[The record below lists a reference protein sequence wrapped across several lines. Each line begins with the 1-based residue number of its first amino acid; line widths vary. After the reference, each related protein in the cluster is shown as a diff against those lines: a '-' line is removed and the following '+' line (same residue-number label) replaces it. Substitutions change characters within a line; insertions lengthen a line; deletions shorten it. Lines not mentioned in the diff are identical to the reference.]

1 MKKASII
8 LTLLAVGSAIL
19 FIWAEYNGP
28 PIQIYIFKPLTMVFI
43 LLIAVLK
50 TKESFTFYAF
60 AIIAGLVCSMAGD
73 IFLMLPSDQFI
84 LGLIS
89 FLIAH
94 LFYIAAF
101 TYGRKIRPAP
111 WLLIPFV
118 LYGILIYGILSPY
131 LGEMKLPVAAYIVV
145 ILVMGWRAW
154 ERWSQTAEKTAL
166 LAFLGAILFI
176 ISDSVLALNRFR
188 EPFEVARALNLSTY
202 FAAQWLIALSISK
215 KGEMSVRENS
225 GDQFIKP

>member
-1 MKKASII
+1 MKKASIV

-50 TKESFTFYAF
+50 TKKAPAFYAY

-94 LFYIAAF
+94 LFYITAF

-118 LYGILIYGILSPY
+118 LYGILMYGILSPY
-131 LGEMKLPVAAYIVV
+131 LGVMKLPVAAYIIV
-145 ILVMGWRAW
+145 ILIMGWRAW
-154 ERWSQTAEKTAL
+154 ERWSHTAERTAL
-166 LAFLGAILFI
+166 LAFLGAVLFV

-215 KGEMSVRENS
+215 IGEKSGREKGD
-225 GDQFIKP
+225 GLLHAP

>member
-50 TKESFTFYAF
+50 TKEAPAFYAF

-215 KGEMSVRENS
+215 KVEMSVRENS

>member
-1 MKKASII
+1 MKRTNII

-19 FIWAEYNGP
+19 FIWAEYYGP

-43 LLIAVLK
+43 LVIAVLK
-50 TKESFTFYAF
+50 TKASPALYAF
-60 AIIAGLVCSMAGD
+60 AIIAGLVFSMAGD

-84 LGLIS
+84 LGLVS

-94 LFYIAAF
+94 LFYITAF

-118 LYGILIYGILSPY
+118 IYGILIYGILSPY
-131 LGEMKLPVAAYIVV
+131 LGVMKLPVAAYIVV
-145 ILVMGWRAW
+145 ILIMGWRAW
-154 ERWSQTAEKTAL
+154 ERWSHTTERTAL
-166 LAFLGAILFI
+166 LAFLGAVLFI
-176 ISDSVLALNRFR
+176 ISDSILALNRFR

-202 FAAQWLIALSISK
+202 FAAQWLITLSISK
-215 KGEMSVRENS
+215 KDDNLS
-225 GDQFIKP
+225 

>member
-19 FIWAEYNGP
+19 HIWAEYHALRM
-28 PIQIYIFKPLTMVFI
+28 QIYVFKPLTMVFI
-43 LLIAVLK
+43 LLIAILK
-50 TKESFTFYAF
+50 TKESPAFYAF

-73 IFLMLPSDQFI
+73 IFLMLPSDQFVP
-84 LGLIS
+84 GLIS

-118 LYGILIYGILSPY
+118 LYGILIYSILSPY
-131 LGEMKLPVAAYIVV
+131 LGVMKLPVAVYIGV

-154 ERWSQTAEKTAL
+154 ERWSQTAERTAL
-166 LAFLGAILFI
+166 LAFLGAVLFI

-188 EPFEVARALNLSTY
+188 EPFLVARALTLSTY
-202 FAAQWLIALSISK
+202 FAAQWLIAFSISTIGESK
-215 KGEMSVRENS
+215 KRGQEQN
-225 GDQFIKP
+225 

>member
-1 MKKASII
+1 MFRNQEVLMKRTNII
-8 LTLLAVGSAIL
+8 LTLLAIGSAIL

-43 LLIAVLK
+43 LIIAVLK
-50 TKESFTFYAF
+50 TKASPAFYAF

-84 LGLIS
+84 LGLVS

-94 LFYIAAF
+94 LFYISAF
-101 TYGRKIRPAP
+101 TYHSKITRSP
-111 WLLIPFV
+111 WPLIPFV
-118 LYGILIYGILSPY
+118 IYGILIFVILSPY
-131 LGEMKLPVAAYIVV
+131 LGAMKFPVAAYIVV

-154 ERWSQTAEKTAL
+154 ERWSQAAEKTAL
-166 LAFLGAILFI
+166 LAFFGAVLFI
-176 ISDSVLALNRFR
+176 ISDSILALNRFR
-188 EPFEVARALNLSTY
+188 EPFAVARALNLSTY

-215 KGEMSVRENS
+215 KAKETV
-225 GDQFIKP
+225 